1 MKKKRVIVLKAV
13 DANLAGREEQKILQL
28 FEKRNINGLY
38 LNGEDYMVR
47 HECDGCTSCDNEC
60 SMKTPFPL
68 NLVKNIREFFTRSF
82 TSDGDICVV
91 VNASDAPFNTICHT
105 FKICDIEFEVV
116 GCLHDEADRI

>member
-1 MKKKRVIVLKAV
+1 MKKRVILIKN
-13 DANLAGREEQKILQL
+13 NLTGHEEQKVMQL
-28 FEKRNINGLY
+28 FEKQNINGLY
-38 LNGEDYMVR
+38 LNASDYIER
-47 HECDGCTSCDNEC
+47 KECDGCVSCDSNC
-60 SMKTPFPL
+60 SMKSPFPL

-91 VNASDAPFNTICHT
+91 VNASDAPLNTIYHT